1 MPLVPFQASQLTLD
15 ISKKIRYK
23 YDQINKISHN
33 DYMVIQSY
41 KKMEDVRLAGQRKS
55 ERGQT
60 EERSKRVERANRILD
75 AAGELML
82 RWGYNKTTIDDIARY
97 AGVAKGTIY
106 LHWKTR
112 EDLFTALMKREY
124 IRLAEDIQQ
133 RIASNPEGGT
143 LHGITKH
150 SLLATMK
157 NPLMKAVLL
166 RDTDLLG
173 EWMRKESA
181 SPSFSEQIAQSLA
194 FVEHIRSRGVVRDDI
209 DARKYVYMLD
219 AITIGFLVIDQYM
232 PDDFKFSDEEVV
244 EMTAEV
250 VERTF
255 APSAPSDLQPDEQTK
270 QEMSNTLISYID
282 DVIAIRN
289 RTDQEDT
296 TS

>member
-1 MPLVPFQASQLTLD
+1 
-15 ISKKIRYK
+15 
-23 YDQINKISHN
+23 
-33 DYMVIQSY
+33 
-41 KKMEDVRLAGQRKS
+41 
-55 ERGQT
+55 
-60 EERSKRVERANRILD
+60 
-75 AAGELML
+75 ML
-82 RWGYNKTTIDDIARY
+82 RWGYNKTTIDDIARQ

-124 IRLAEDIQQ
+124 IRLVQDLQQ
-133 RIASNPEGGT
+133 RIANDPEGGT

-150 SLLATMK
+150 SMLATMK
-157 NPLMKAVLL
+157 SPLMKAVLL

-181 SPSFSEQIAQSLA
+181 SPSFSEQLAQSLA
-194 FVEHIRSRGVVRDDI
+194 LVEHIRSHGVVRDDI

-219 AITIGFLVIDQYM
+219 AITIGFLVIERYM
-232 PDDFKFSDEEVV
+232 PDEFKYSDEEIV

-255 APSAPSDLQPDEQTK
+255 APSPSLSPQPDEQTK

-282 DVIAIRN
+282 DVITLRKKQ
-289 RTDQEDT
+289 DQEEV
-296 TS
+296 SS

>member
-1 MPLVPFQASQLTLD
+1 MAS
-15 ISKKIRYK
+15 
-23 YDQINKISHN
+23 
-33 DYMVIQSY
+33 
-41 KKMEDVRLAGQRKS
+41 QRKS

-60 EERSKRVERANRILD
+60 RERSKREVRADRILD

-82 RWGYNKTTIDDIARY
+82 RWGYNKTTIDDIARQ
-97 AGVAKGTIY
+97 ASVAKGTIY

-124 IRLAEDIQQ
+124 IRLSEDLQQ
-133 RIASNPEGGT
+133 RIASDPEGGT

-150 SLLATMK
+150 SMLATMK

-173 EWMRKESA
+173 EWMRKEYASA
-181 SPSFSEQIAQSLA
+181 SFSEQVAQSLA
-194 FVEHIRSRGVVRDDI
+194 LFEIFRARGVVRDDI
-209 DARKYVYMLD
+209 DVRKQVYMLD
-219 AITIGFLVIDQYM
+219 AITLGFLVMEPYM
-232 PDDFKFSDEEVV
+232 PGDFKYSDEEMA
-244 EMTAEV
+244 EMAAEV

-255 APSAPSDLQPDEQTK
+255 APSLFSDSQPDEKTK

-282 DVIAIRN
+282 DVITLRRN
-289 RTDQEDT
+289 QEEA

>member
-1 MPLVPFQASQLTLD
+1 MASPRRSARD
-15 ISKKIRYK
+15 
-23 YDQINKISHN
+23 
-33 DYMVIQSY
+33 
-41 KKMEDVRLAGQRKS
+41 
-55 ERGQT
+55 QT
-60 EERSKRVERANRILD
+60 EERSKREERADRILD

-82 RWGYNKTTIDDIARY
+82 RWGYNKTTIDDIARS

-112 EDLFTALMKREY
+112 EDLFTALMEREY

-133 RIASNPEGGT
+133 RIASDPEGGT

-150 SLLATMK
+150 SMLATMK

-173 EWMRKESA
+173 EWMRKETA
-181 SPSFSEQIAQSLA
+181 SESYSQQVAQSLA
-194 FVEHIRSRGVVRDDI
+194 LVEHIRSTGVVRDDI
-209 DARKYVYMLD
+209 DVRKYVYMLD
-219 AITIGFLVIDQYM
+219 AITMGFLVIDQYM
-232 PDDFKFSDEEVV
+232 PGDFKYSDEEIV

-255 APSAPSDLQPDEQTK
+255 ASSPPSAPEPDEKTK
-270 QEMSNTLISYID
+270 QDISNTLTSYLD
-282 DVIAIRN
+282 DVIILRRN
-289 RTDQEDT
+289 QEEA